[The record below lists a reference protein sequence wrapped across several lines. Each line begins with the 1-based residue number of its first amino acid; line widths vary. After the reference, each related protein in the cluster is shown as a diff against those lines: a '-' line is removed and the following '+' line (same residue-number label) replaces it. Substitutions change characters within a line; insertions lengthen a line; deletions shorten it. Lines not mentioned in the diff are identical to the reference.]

1 MPLKRWFQ
9 RTFSTRMVAQ
19 DRIPVASATGPM
31 PAATMH
37 RGLHGGLHRG
47 PLAECSPVDC
57 PLRSTPEGCTCLGHV
72 PAGRRVRVLIPS
84 LDATSCARL
93 RDLGVCEG
101 RSLRVVRNDL
111 VHSGKGNV
119 ILALG
124 SGRVA
129 LPGELALQVH
139 VIDTTSAGIS
149 DTDSATTDTDDKPLD
164 ATATPSA

>member
-9 RTFSTRMVAQ
+9 RTFSTRTFAREN
-19 DRIPVASATGPM
+19 RIPVASATGPM
-31 PAATMH
+31 PAASV
-37 RGLHGGLHRG
+37 RAGLHGG
-47 PLAECSPVDC
+47 PLAECSPLDC

-84 LDATSCARL
+84 LDASSCARL

-101 RSLRVVRNDL
+101 RNLRVVRNDL
-111 VHSGKGNV
+111 VHGGKGNV

-129 LPGELALQVH
+129 LPGELAQQVH
-139 VIDTTSAGIS
+139 VIDTTFASA
-149 DTDSATTDTDDKPLD
+149 TDTDASQSTSPTADD
-164 ATATPSA
+164 ADTQDA